1 MEIVRYLLELVNI
14 IVLLIGAPLFVG
26 WIRRVKCWLQG
37 RKSASIFQ
45 PYRELSKL
53 LSKDVFLSENASW
66 LFRFT
71 PYLVFGVTL
80 LIATIVPVLV
90 IDLPFSTTADVIA
103 IVGLLA
109 IVRFFTALAGM
120 DVGTSFG
127 GMGASREM
135 MISSLAEPAML
146 ITVFTVSLSSHSTS
160 LSQIVQTVANSGILA
175 TIRPSF
181 IFALWAF
188 LMIAIAETGRIPVDN
203 PNTHLELTM
212 IHEAMILEYSG
223 RHLALMEW
231 ASMMKIFL
239 FISLG
244 KAIFFPW
251 GIAQSDQLIFIP
263 IALGFGV
270 LKFIII
276 GFVLVVFE
284 TLLAKMRVFRSTE
297 FLGAA
302 FLIATLG
309 MLSYFILES

>member
-1 MEIVRYLLELVNI
+1 M
-14 IVLLIGAPLFVG
+14 
-26 WIRRVKCWLQG
+26 
-37 RKSASIFQ
+37 
-45 PYRELSKL
+45 
-53 LSKDVFLSENASW
+53 
-66 LFRFT
+66 
-71 PYLVFGVTL
+71 TL
-80 LIATIVPVLV
+80 LIATIVPILI

-135 MISSLAEPAML
+135 MIASLAEPAML

-188 LMIAIAETGRIPVDN
+188 LMIAVAETGRIPVDN

-231 ASMMKIFL
+231 ASMMKLFL

-244 KAIFFPW
+244 KAIFLPW
-251 GIAQSDQLIFIP
+251 GIAQSDQLIAIP
-263 IALGFGV
+263 MALGFGI
-270 LKFIII
+270 LKFTVI

-284 TLLAKMRVFRSTE
+284 MMLAKMRVFRTTE

-309 MLSYFILES
+309 MLFYFILES

>member
-1 MEIVRYLLELVNI
+1 MEIWRYFLELVNI

-45 PYRELSKL
+45 PYRELLKL
-53 LSKDVFLSENASW
+53 FSKDVYLSENASW

-80 LIATIVPVLV
+80 LIATIVPILI

-135 MISSLAEPAML
+135 MIASLAEPAML

-188 LMIAIAETGRIPVDN
+188 LMIAVAETGRIPVDN

-231 ASMMKIFL
+231 ASMMKLFL

-244 KAIFFPW
+244 KAIFLPW
-251 GIAQSDQLIFIP
+251 GIAQSDQLIAIP
-263 IALGFGV
+263 MALGFGI
-270 LKFIII
+270 LKFTVI

-284 TLLAKMRVFRSTE
+284 MMLAKMRVFRTTE

-309 MLSYFILES
+309 MLFYFILES